1 MTSLNLFKYVVFL
14 PDLTCQRAWCVK
26 PALWTIHAI
35 SWLWKKANYLF
46 EVDVSVAA
54 KSCFDMLCPLSLPLR
69 VFLSAQSVDVM
80 REQGGR
86 LIRGVSQTAAGHPRL
101 QAARRRGAT
110 CVIKTTH
117 LITIFKKTTFPSY
130 SARETH
136 FKATVTHIP
145 GANKYRDHVGL
156 TQLRVPGFHQLEEL
170 AEGITF
176 LKDTETLSKLRER
189 KKSGFQFIIKTH
201 HLAFSYPRTLKRH
214 LPRCAVVAVDN
225 QAHLGGTALELD
237 NLKDWCARN
246 VPADSY
252 SVVKNNIEMSNVSEN
267 KENRV
272 KMLLW

>member
-1 MTSLNLFKYVVFL
+1 MTWWDGFINSIKSQSDCDITQSFQICCVFAW
-14 PDLTCQRAWCVK
+14 PDLSTGLMCKASFMDDSCYLDRII
-26 PALWTIHAI
+26 T
-35 SWLWKKANYLF
+35 WLWKKANYLF

-130 SARETH
+130 SARERH

-176 LKDTETLSKLRER
+176 LKDRDA
-189 KKSGFQFIIKTH
+189 Q
-201 HLAFSYPRTLKRH
+201 
-214 LPRCAVVAVDN
+214 
-225 QAHLGGTALELD
+225 
-237 NLKDWCARN
+237 
-246 VPADSY
+246 
-252 SVVKNNIEMSNVSEN
+252 
-267 KENRV
+267 
-272 KMLLW
+272 